1 MTNSKIQ
8 NRILVVEDDA
18 IVASQLQRTLHKMDY
33 TSIGPVATGE
43 EAIELA
49 LRELP
54 DCILMDIK
62 LKGELSGI
70 ETAHSIH
77 KVAEIPVIYVTAY
90 ADTETIERS
99 KDSHTYGFLT
109 KPIRDK
115 ELGAMIETAIYKSS
129 TDRSLKHLNQLLR
142 AIRSIDKLITQE
154 SVPEKLLAETCSI
167 LVNSKDYIA
176 AWISNEIDPHS
187 SPLVI
192 SENFKK
198 TFIGGISNHL
208 LKRKIQNVVDLNLQ
222 PDEPTILRS
231 SAGLSF
237 FNKIFSNHNLKNPS
251 AFISPIRYREKFYGY
266 LIIFSDSLY
275 SFDLEETE
283 LLQTLVEDVAFALNS
298 IDVEKERILA
308 EEALIESETYFR
320 SLLHSMHEDI
330 IVIDRDYNIIDAN
343 NSFLKSRG
351 FASESVIGRKCHKI
365 SNNSDVPCC
374 ENDESCA
381 LQDVFEKGNPKL
393 LKHTH
398 KKADGSFVHVDV
410 LFSPLKDESGRVT
423 KVIESIHDVTD
434 LLSTQE
440 ALSASEERIKQI
452 ADNIDIVLFTLTS
465 DENGEKLKYLS
476 PAFDRVW
483 GIPGKKAIEN
493 SALWLES
500 IYPKDRKKLLDAIQ
514 SAKSDKNFV
523 GKLEYR
529 IVRPDGST
537 RWISSSIKNAINTF
551 NGSGNIIGIAEDIT
565 ERILTE
571 NKLKRS
577 EQAYKNLFDNAHDP
591 IVIFEPERGIILNTN
606 LRGCEAFGYDKLEL
620 IGKSF
625 FELCV
630 DVPSIVEKVSEVAD
644 NKDVPTFELESL
656 RKDKSSIFFEI
667 NLSLTDYLGQKAII
681 SINRNITFRKHAEKE
696 LRILSEIVKQSPA
709 SVLLTDTNNIVEYAN
724 PRFTELTG
732 FTSEEIVGKEAAKLK
747 PIENQDVSAIWNEV
761 NNGAVWQ
768 GEVMNVKKN
777 HVPYWASLSVS
788 PIINEHGSIS
798 HYLSIEQDITQ
809 QKELEIELKLAL
821 TKANGINIFKTHLLG
836 NLNHEI
842 RTPMNS
848 IIGFSQIMIEE
859 SEDEN
864 VVEMSNKIIKSSYR
878 LLNTLNSII
887 ELSDLESERVKV
899 NNNDINVS
907 HFVRYLDYSYK
918 TTAQEKGLSLEID
931 IQKED
936 LIVSSDEKLLEQIFR
951 NLLDNAFKY
960 TENGGIKIIVN
971 ELIDDDS
978 SKYCVINVTDTG
990 IGIPQKNLNVIFDA
1004 FKQLS
1009 EGVTRRYEGT
1019 GLGLT
1024 IAEKMVRLLNGKLKV
1039 ESKEGVGSS
1048 FAILLPLPFTDIIPE
1063 VETEFEVTEDSIK
1076 TSGSVPYLLIVED
1089 YLMNVDIMKYFLN
1102 DIAKMDHTSN
1112 YEETLVAI
1120 KKAQYDIVLM
1130 DINLKDSIGGLELMK
1145 EIRKIESYRKTPI
1158 IAITGYTSSMDQD
1171 TFKNEGFTGFLA
1183 KPFNQKQLRDTIFKN
1198 FH

>member
-1 MTNSKIQ
+1 M
-8 NRILVVEDDA
+8 
-18 IVASQLQRTLHKMDY
+18 
-33 TSIGPVATGE
+33 
-43 EAIELA
+43 
-49 LRELP
+49 
-54 DCILMDIK
+54 
-62 LKGELSGI
+62 
-70 ETAHSIH
+70 
-77 KVAEIPVIYVTAY
+77 
-90 ADTETIERS
+90 
-99 KDSHTYGFLT
+99 
-109 KPIRDK
+109 
-115 ELGAMIETAIYKSS
+115 
-129 TDRSLKHLNQLLR
+129 
-142 AIRSIDKLITQE
+142 
-154 SVPEKLLAETCSI
+154 
-167 LVNSKDYIA
+167 
-176 AWISNEIDPHS
+176 
-187 SPLVI
+187 
-192 SENFKK
+192 
-198 TFIGGISNHL
+198 
-208 LKRKIQNVVDLNLQ
+208 
-222 PDEPTILRS
+222 
-231 SAGLSF
+231 
-237 FNKIFSNHNLKNPS
+237 
-251 AFISPIRYREKFYGY
+251 
-266 LIIFSDSLY
+266 
-275 SFDLEETE
+275 
-283 LLQTLVEDVAFALNS
+283 VEDVAFALNS

-351 FASESVIGRKCHKI
+351 FASESVIGKKCHKI

-630 DVPSIVEKVSEVAD
+630 DVPSVVEKVSEVAD

-747 PIENQDVSAIWNEV
+747 PIENQDVSAIWDEV

-788 PIINEHGSIS
+788 PIKNEHGSIS

-951 NLLDNAFKY
+951 NLLDNAIKY
-960 TENGGIKIIVN
+960 TEKGGIKIIAN
-971 ELIDDDS
+971 EFIDDES
-978 SKYCVINVTDTG
+978 SKYCVIKVTDTG

-1024 IAEKMVRLLNGKLKV
+1024 IAEKMVRLLNGKLEV

-1063 VETEFEVTEDSIK
+1063 VEAELEVTEDSIK
-1076 TSGSVPYLLIVED
+1076 ASGSVPYLLIVED

-1120 KKAQYDIVLM
+1120 KKAQYDIILM